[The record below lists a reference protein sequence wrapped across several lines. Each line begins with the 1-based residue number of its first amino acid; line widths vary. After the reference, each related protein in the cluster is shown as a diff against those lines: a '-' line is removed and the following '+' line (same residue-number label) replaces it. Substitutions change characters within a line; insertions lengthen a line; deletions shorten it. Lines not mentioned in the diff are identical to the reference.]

1 MDDFTKQ
8 LLESMQQYS
17 ADVQKN
23 VEGVLKK
30 VGEEAKNKVK
40 ATSPK
45 RTGKY
50 QRGWKVDFQSRNG
63 QISCVIHQNGKN
75 YRLTH
80 LLEHGHKTRNGGRVK
95 AQPHIAAVEEW
106 AEREALK
113 EIEKAVKG

>member
-1 MDDFTKQ
+1 MDDLTKQ
-8 LLESMQQYS
+8 LLASMQQYS
-17 ADVQKN
+17 TEIQKDV
-23 VEGVLKK
+23 ETVLKK
-30 VGEEAKNKVK
+30 VGEEARNKVK
-40 ATSPK
+40 AASPK

-50 QRGWKVDFQSRNG
+50 KLGWKVDFQNRNG
-63 QISCVIHQNGKN
+63 QISCVVHQSGRN

-80 LLEHGHKTRNGGRVK
+80 LLEHGHKSRSGGRVK

>member
-1 MDDFTKQ
+1 MDDLTKQ
-8 LLESMQQYS
+8 LL
-17 ADVQKN
+17 DVQKN
-23 VEGVLKK
+23 VETALKR

-63 QISCVIHQNGKN
+63 QISCVVHQSGRN

-80 LLEHGHKTRNGGRVK
+80 LLEHGHKSRSGGRVK

>member
-1 MDDFTKQ
+1 
-8 LLESMQQYS
+8 MQQYS
-17 ADVQKN
+17 TDVQKN
-23 VEGVLKK
+23 VETALKR
-30 VGEEAKNKVK
+30 VGEEARIKVK

-50 QRGWKVDFQSRNG
+50 QRGWKVDFQNRNG
-63 QISCVIHQNGKN
+63 HISCVVHQNGKN

-80 LLEHGHKTRNGGRVK
+80 LLEHGHKSRNGGRVK

-113 EIEKAVKG
+113 AITEAVKG